1 MFSLI
6 IPVFRNEA
14 SIPRLVETLADL
26 NRRMDGDFEAV
37 LVVDGSPDQ
46 SAELLASILPNA
58 GFLSQLIILSRN
70 FGVFQAITA
79 GLAQA
84 RGSLLAT
91 MAADLQEPPELLFEI
106 RDELR
111 SGKYDVVVGTRARRE
126 DPLFSRMLS
135 GIFWKFYGMAIRKDM
150 PAAGVDM
157 FGCTKEFK
165 DHLIALR
172 EHNTTLVGLIFWLGF
187 RRGEVVY
194 CRQRRQH
201 GKSAWSLARKLR
213 YLLDS
218 TFAFSD
224 LPIRLLSLLGLVGL
238 TLSLVLAVIVM
249 FYKLSG
255 RIAVP
260 GYAATVLLVMF
271 FGGLNSFGLGLIG
284 EYMWRTFENTKGR
297 PTYVVARQHQ
307 FKGEK
312 KLDG

>member
-6 IPVFRNEA
+6 IPVFRNET

-46 SAELLASILPNA
+46 SAELLSSILPNV

-70 FGVFQAITA
+70 FGSSRQSQPDWPRRGGSRLLPPTPPARQECVVPGAK
-79 GLAQA
+79 AQVSPGQYF
-84 RGSLLAT
+84 R
-91 MAADLQEPPELLFEI
+91 LF
-106 RDELR
+106 R
-111 SGKYDVVVGTRARRE
+111 SS
-126 DPLFSRMLS
+126 DPL
-135 GIFWKFYGMAIRKDM
+135 
-150 PAAGVDM
+150 V
-157 FGCTKEFK
+157 E
-165 DHLIALR
+165 
-172 EHNTTLVGLIFWLGF
+172 
-187 RRGEVVY
+187 
-194 CRQRRQH
+194 
-201 GKSAWSLARKLR
+201 SAWPGG
-213 YLLDS
+213 LD
-218 TFAFSD
+218 A
-224 LPIRLLSLLGLVGL
+224 
-238 TLSLVLAVIVM
+238 SLVLAVIVV

-260 GYAATVLLVMF
+260 GYAAKVLLVMF

-284 EYMWRTFENTKGR
+284 EYMWRAFENTKGR